1 MAAGDAG
8 DAMEMGEAMIVAG
21 IGCRKDVRTEEV
33 LAAIDAALA
42 EHGLD
47 RPALGALA
55 TAPLKREEAAI
66 RMAGA
71 FLSLDVVIAE
81 EDALKASDGRTL
93 SRSAPSLAAADVL
106 SVSEAAALAVAG
118 EGSVLL
124 GPRLVLGPVT
134 CAIARSE
141 DGR

>member
-1 MAAGDAG
+1 
-8 DAMEMGEAMIVAG
+8 MEVGKAMIVAG

-42 EHGLD
+42 EQGLG
-47 RPALGALA
+47 RKALDALA

-71 FLSLDVVIAE
+71 FLCLDVVIAGE
-81 EDALKASDGRTL
+81 NALHAADSRTL

-134 CAIARSE
+134 CAIARSGDE
-141 DGR
+141 G

>member
-1 MAAGDAG
+1 
-8 DAMEMGEAMIVAG
+8 MIVAG

-42 EHGLD
+42 EQGLG
-47 RPALGALA
+47 RKELNALA

-71 FLSLDVVIAE
+71 FLSLDVVVAGE
-81 EDALKASDGRTL
+81 NALHAADNRTL

-134 CAIARSE
+134 CAIARSGDE
-141 DGR
+141 G

>member
-1 MAAGDAG
+1 
-8 DAMEMGEAMIVAG
+8 MIVAG

-33 LAAIDAALA
+33 VAGIDAALA
-42 EHGLD
+42 EHGLGRD
-47 RPALGALA
+47 ALAAIA

-71 FLSLDVVIAE
+71 FLSLDVIVAD
-81 EDALKASDGRTL
+81 EDALKAADNRTL

-118 EGSVLL
+118 EGSILL
-124 GPRLVLGPVT
+124 GPRLILGPVT
-134 CAIARSE
+134 CAIARSGDE
-141 DGR
+141 A

>member
-1 MAAGDAG
+1 
-8 DAMEMGEAMIVAG
+8 MEMGEIMIVAG
-21 IGCRKDVRTEEV
+21 IGCRKDVRAEEV

-42 EHGLD
+42 EHGLE
-47 RPALGALA
+47 RAALGALA

-71 FLSLDVVIAE
+71 FLWLDVVVAE
-81 EDALKASDGRTL
+81 EETLKAAGSRTL

-106 SVSEAAALAVAG
+106 SVSEAAALAIAG
-118 EGSVLL
+118 EGGVLL

-134 CAIARSE
+134 CAIARSGE
-141 DGR
+141 GK

>member
-1 MAAGDAG
+1 
-8 DAMEMGEAMIVAG
+8 MEMGEAMIVAG

-33 LAAIDAALA
+33 LAAVDAALA
-42 EHGLD
+42 EHELGRKALD
-47 RPALGALA
+47 ALA

-71 FLSLDVVIAE
+71 FLSIEVVVA
-81 EDALKASDGRTL
+81 DGAMLKAADNRTL

-134 CAIARSE
+134 CAIARSG
-141 DGR
+141 DGE

>member
-1 MAAGDAG
+1 
-8 DAMEMGEAMIVAG
+8 MGEAMIVAG

-33 LAAIDAALA
+33 VAGIDAALA
-42 EHGLD
+42 EHGLGRD
-47 RPALGALA
+47 ALAAIA

-71 FLSLDVVIAE
+71 FLSLDVIVAD
-81 EDALKASDGRTL
+81 EDALKAADNRTL

-118 EGSVLL
+118 EGSILL
-124 GPRLVLGPVT
+124 GPRLILGPVT
-134 CAIARSE
+134 CAIARSGDE
-141 DGR
+141 A

>member
-1 MAAGDAG
+1 
-8 DAMEMGEAMIVAG
+8 MIVAG
-21 IGCRKDVRTEEV
+21 IGCRRDVRTDEV

-42 EHGLD
+42 EHRMERNSLD
-47 RPALGALA
+47 ALA

-71 FLSLDVVIAE
+71 FLSLDVIIAGE
-81 EDALKASDGRTL
+81 EALKAADNRTL
-93 SRSAPSLAAADVL
+93 GRSAPSLAAADVL

-124 GPRLVLGPVT
+124 GPRLILGPVT
-134 CAIARSE
+134 CAIARSGDE
-141 DGR
+141 A

>member
-1 MAAGDAG
+1 
-8 DAMEMGEAMIVAG
+8 MIVAG

-33 LAAIDAALA
+33 LAAVDAALA
-42 EHGLD
+42 EHELGRKALD
-47 RPALGALA
+47 ALA

-71 FLSLDVVIAE
+71 FLSIEVVVA
-81 EDALKASDGRTL
+81 DGAMLKAADNRTL

-134 CAIARSE
+134 CAIARSG
-141 DGR
+141 DGE

>member
-1 MAAGDAG
+1 
-8 DAMEMGEAMIVAG
+8 MEMGEVMIVAG
-21 IGCRKDVRTEEV
+21 LGCRRDVRMEEV

-42 EHGLD
+42 EHRLERNAID
-47 RPALGALA
+47 ALA

-71 FLSLDVVIAE
+71 FLSLDVVIAD
-81 EDALKASDGRTL
+81 EDALKAADNRTL

-124 GPRLVLGPVT
+124 GPRLILGPVT
-134 CAIARSE
+134 CAIARSGDE
-141 DGR
+141 A

>member
-1 MAAGDAG
+1 
-8 DAMEMGEAMIVAG
+8 MEVGKAMIVAG

-33 LAAIDAALA
+33 LAAVDAALA
-42 EHGLD
+42 EHGLE
-47 RPALGALA
+47 RKALDALA

-71 FLSLDVVIAE
+71 FLSLDVVVAGE
-81 EDALKASDGRTL
+81 NALHAADNRTL

-134 CAIARSE
+134 CAIARSGDE
-141 DGR
+141 G